1 MANKEQGAVFPVSE
15 GLQDGLLSFIKQAL
29 NQGCFDG
36 VLIPA
41 RVAGGESF
49 AHFLIQDSSLLEDAC
64 PISPI
69 MTVQGAKALSA
80 VTKYGMGNNKR
91 IAVMLRPCEIR
102 AAVELSKL
110 GQLDLN
116 SVILISFDCP
126 GALPLTDWAN
136 DREKAIQVFSEIPR
150 SGDENIRP
158 LCQIC
163 DKFSATAM
171 EDLHI
176 GTLGT
181 ANNSILLVPKSPKGR
196 SVLEKMG
203 LSAEEDVSGW
213 EEQTEKLTQERLKKK
228 EQAQE
233 DLKSKVAGL
242 DNLLDTFSDCI
253 NCHNCMRVCPICY
266 CQQCLFD
273 SDKMKFPFEDYLM
286 RAEVAGGLRLP
297 PETMLFHIGRMLH
310 MSLSCVSCGACED
323 ACPVSIPVSQV
334 FSMVGE
340 ANQEVFKYVPGMSS
354 DEPLPLRVYQEE
366 ELQEVEQP

>member
-1 MANKEQGAVFPVSE
+1 MADTEQGAVFPAE
-15 GLQDGLLSFIKQAL
+15 GSVEEGIIDFLKQAL
-29 NQGCFDG
+29 GKGCFDA

-49 AHFLIQDSSLLEDAC
+49 AHLLIQDDSLLEDAR
-64 PISPI
+64 PICPI
-69 MTVQGAKALSA
+69 MTVQGARALSS
-80 VTKYGMGNNKR
+80 VTKYGIGEKR
-91 IAVMLRPCEIR
+91 IAAMLRPCEVR

-110 GQLDLN
+110 GQLELD
-116 SVILISFDCP
+116 SVILISVDCP

-136 DREKAIQVFSEIPR
+136 DREKAAGIFSEIPR

-158 LCQIC
+158 MCQIC
-163 DKFSATAM
+163 DKFSTTDT

-181 ANNSILLVPKSPKGR
+181 RNGSILLIPHSHKGKSM
-196 SVLEKMG
+196 LEKMG
-203 LSAEEDVSGW
+203 LSAGEDISGW
-213 EEQTEKLTQERLKKK
+213 K
-228 EQAQE
+228 EQVDRLAEERRGKKGQAQRE
-233 DLKSKVAGL
+233 LESRITGL
-242 DNLLDTFSDCI
+242 DNLLATFSNCI

-273 SDKMKFPFEDYLM
+273 SDKLKFPFEDYLM
-286 RAEVAGGLRLP
+286 RAEITSGLRL

-323 ACPVSIPVSQV
+323 ACPLSIPVSQV

-340 ANQEVFKYVPGMSS
+340 RNQEVFKYVPGMSL